1 MRLVVDASVAVKWI
15 FPDPRREPQAN
26 RALDVLDDIRAQ
38 RVEVVQPVH
47 WLAEVAAVA
56 VRLAPGISREAVGLL
71 YSMELPT
78 LEEPE
83 IYLTACQLADDLG
96 HHLFD
101 TLYHAVALA
110 FPDGVLVTA
119 DERYYRK
126 ATGVGQVW
134 RLRDYRMRAA

>member
-15 FPDPRREPQAN
+15 FPDPRREPQSN

-56 VRLAPGISREAVGLL
+56 VRLAPEISREAVGLL
-71 YSMELPT
+71 CAMELPT
-78 LEEPE
+78 LQEPE
-83 IYLTACQLADDLG
+83 VYVRACKLADDLD

-110 FPDGVLVTA
+110 FPDGILVTA
-119 DERYYRK
+119 DERYCRK
-126 ATGVGQVW
+126 ATHVGQVW
-134 RLRDYRMRAA
+134 RLRDYRVES